1 MQDGQPQREVEIR
14 VFDRRFTAS
23 KKGVEQN
30 LTSANLTE
38 RGFKKT
44 TLTQRVDVEEGE
56 KLQKIVRFQKSV
68 PCEDMAKVEEELRAS
83 LPGTWGDAV
92 SDEVRKE
99 AMAKRGKN
107 QHCTAGIEIHLSA
120 QNCRKTN
127 SKAKRSAWPPCEK
140 RERSCLFCFLATV
153 V

>member
-1 MQDGQPQREVEIR
+1 MQDGQLQREVEIR

-23 KKGVEQN
+23 KKQVEQN

-56 KLQKIVRFQKSV
+56 QLQKIVRFQKSV
-68 PCEDMAKVEEELRAS
+68 PCEDMAKVEEELRGS
-83 LPGTWGDAV
+83 LPGAWGKAV

-99 AMAKRGKN
+99 AMAKKGKN

-120 QNCRKTN
+120 QNCRKTK
-127 SKAKRSAWPPCEK
+127 SKAKRSPWRPCKK
-140 RERSCLFCFLATV
+140 RRRCMFCFLATV

>member
-1 MQDGQPQREVEIR
+1 MHVFLSIKLPHSIVVKNKEVAFLQ
-14 VFDRRFTAS
+14 VCKTVRRFTAS
-23 KKGVEQN
+23 KKEVEQN

-56 KLQKIVRFQKSV
+56 QLQKIVRFQKSV

-83 LPGTWGDAV
+83 LPGAWGKAV

-107 QHCTAGIEIHLSA
+107 QHCTAGIEIHLFA
-120 QNCRKTN
+120 QNCRNSN
-127 SKAKRSAWPPCEK
+127 SKS
-140 RERSCLFCFLATV
+140 
-153 V
+153 

>member
-1 MQDGQPQREVEIR
+1 MQDGQLQRKVEIR
-14 VFDRRFTAS
+14 VFDRRFTAN
-23 KKGVEQN
+23 KNEVEQN

-44 TLTQRVDVEEGE
+44 TLTQRVDVEDGE
-56 KLQKIVRFQKSV
+56 QLQKIVRFQKSV

-83 LPGTWGDAV
+83 LPGAWGDAV

-120 QNCRKTN
+120 QNCRKTK
-127 SKAKRSAWPPCEK
+127 SKAKRSPWRPCKK
-140 RERSCLFCFLATV
+140 RRRCMFCFLATV